1 MRRAPESGVSF
12 FAPLKRRPI
21 VTRLVVAVAAA
32 MAAVLLA
39 TSGFLYWR
47 VEFALNRQLN
57 QDLRAWNNVVDRA
70 VAAGGQPPVGTPGLT
85 FQVYDATGSL
95 TTTSPGL
102 RALASPARV
111 RVVVGGDHSDF
122 DLGSF
127 LPAAQHAYRIRPS
140 VVRTPT
146 GDRVVLGVI
155 SRAKHDEA
163 LRELL
168 LQLAI
173 ADALVLAA
181 ASFVGYRTA
190 RAALDPVEAY
200 RLAALGAEPES
211 GGRLPVEDREDEL
224 SRLGHTLNDLL
235 ERIDV
240 GAARER
246 QFLAD
251 AAHELRTPLTLMTS
265 ELDWVGLRPRSP
277 DQMEEVVGSIRSQV
291 ARLVGLAN
299 ALLELE
305 ELRAEDSLRREDVAI
320 EDLIEDAIRDALPR
334 GTAIDVHAWSGT
346 AYVDRRWLTIAVA
359 NLLRNA
365 RRHGRGEICIEATP
379 STTPTGSQLQIVVR
393 DSGPGFPAD
402 FTPQAFDRFSR
413 ADASRTTPG
422 SGLGLYLVQSVAH
435 AHAGSAEILPGPGG
449 AVRLTVSTTP
459 PYPDS
464 TPR

>member
-1 MRRAPESGVSF
+1 MGGG
-12 FAPLKRRPI
+12 PLVGHLRRRPI
-21 VTRLVVAVAAA
+21 VTRLVLAVAAA

-39 TSGFLYWR
+39 TSGFVYWR

-57 QDLRAWNNVVDRA
+57 QDLRAWNSVVDRV
-70 VAAGGQPPVGTPGLT
+70 VADGGQPPVGTPGLK
-85 FQVYDATGSL
+85 FQVYDRAGFL
-95 TTTSPGL
+95 VTTSPGL
-102 RALASPARV
+102 PPLASPSRV
-111 RVVVGGDHSDF
+111 RDVLAGNGADY

-127 LPAAQHAYRIRPS
+127 LPAASHAYRVRPK
-140 VVRTPT
+140 VVRTPA
-146 GDRVVLGVI
+146 GERVVLGVI
-155 SRAKHDEA
+155 SRNKRDEA

-173 ADALVLAA
+173 ADVLVLAA

-190 RAALDPVEAY
+190 RAALDPVESY

-211 GGRLPVEDREDEL
+211 GGRLPVEDRDDEL

-235 ERIDV
+235 ERIDT

-265 ELDWVGLRPRSP
+265 ELDWAGLRHRSP
-277 DQMEEVVGSIRSQV
+277 EQMEEVIGSIRSQV
-291 ARLVGLAN
+291 ARLVELAN

-305 ELRAEDSLRREDVAI
+305 ELRAVDTLRREHVAVD
-320 EDLIEDAIRDALPR
+320 ELIEDAISDALPR
-334 GTAIDVHAWSGT
+334 GTVLDVHAPSDT

-365 RRHGRGEICIEATP
+365 HRHGHGEIRIEATQSPTP
-379 STTPTGSQLQIVVR
+379 SGSQLQIVVR

-402 FTPQAFDRFSR
+402 FAQHAFDRFSR
-413 ADASRTTPG
+413 AETSRTTPG
-422 SGLGLYLVQSVAH
+422 SGLGLYLVQSVAQ
-435 AHAGSAEILPGPGG
+435 AHGGTAEILQEPGG
-449 AVRLTVSTTP
+449 VVRLTVCTTQTRGLAP
-459 PYPDS
+459 GSYDAH
-464 TPR
+464 